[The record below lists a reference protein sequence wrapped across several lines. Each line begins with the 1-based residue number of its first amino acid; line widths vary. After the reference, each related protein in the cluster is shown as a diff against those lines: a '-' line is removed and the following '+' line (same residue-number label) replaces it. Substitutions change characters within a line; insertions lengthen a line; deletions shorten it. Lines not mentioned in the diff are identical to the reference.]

1 MIIKLL
7 SNGQTYTAVVNYN
20 ILQNRKELLSL
31 NGSTKLGSG
40 IWIPELNEWLKPNT
54 FEVIKFEDEVQRKY
68 FIEAGLM

>member
-7 SNGQTYTAVVNYN
+7 SNGQTYTATVNYN

-40 IWIPELNEWLKPNT
+40 IWISELNEWLEPNT

-68 FIEAGLM
+68 IVEAGLV

>member
-7 SNGQTYTAVVNYN
+7 SNGQTYTATVNYN
-20 ILQNRKELLSL
+20 ILQNRKELISM

-54 FEVIKFEDEVQRKY
+54 FEVIKFEDIIQRKY
-68 FIEAGLM
+68 IIEAGLM